1 MKKKEQMLVSRGL
14 DSDLSDKER
23 DQLISLLGATPDAES
38 ARQAWERIGDEVR
51 EGASRTASPDP
62 ALAWQ
67 DIRRAIQHEEDQAF
81 ARPAVGWRPAW
92 VMAAAAVLILGMLS
106 VSMWRLATGRAPDA
120 ASLASGGNETYRRVE
135 WVKAELPGAT
145 TMIYTDEETDITV
158 IWMDVAQNGEARDS

>member
-1 MKKKEQMLVSRGL
+1 
-14 DSDLSDKER
+14 
-23 DQLISLLGATPDAES
+23 
-38 ARQAWERIGDEVR
+38 
-51 EGASRTASPDP
+51 
-62 ALAWQ
+62 
-67 DIRRAIQHEEDQAF
+67 
-81 ARPAVGWRPAW
+81 
-92 VMAAAAVLILGMLS
+92 MAAAAVLILGMLS